1 MKEKQSKKPLAHEQG
16 GFNPSVPKKPA
27 DKTQVGPLPTDNP
40 RHKSPELKSEID
52 RSKSS
57 KHRSE

>member
-1 MKEKQSKKPLAHEQG
+1 MKEKQSKEPLAHE
-16 GFNPSVPKKPA
+16 
-27 DKTQVGPLPTDNP
+27 KTQVGPLPTDDP
-40 RHKSPELKSEID
+40 HHKSPELKSDID

>member
-1 MKEKQSKKPLAHEQG
+1 MKEKQSKEPL

-27 DKTQVGPLPTDNP
+27 DKTQVGPLPAEDP
-40 RHKSPELKSEID
+40 HHKSPELKSEID

-57 KHRSE
+57 QHRSE

>member
-1 MKEKQSKKPLAHEQG
+1 MKEKQSKKPLAHEQR
-16 GFNPSVPKKPA
+16 GFNPSAPKKPA
-27 DKTQVGPLPTDNP
+27 DKIQVGPLPTDDPHHN
-40 RHKSPELKSEID
+40 SQAEIRDD